1 MTTAT
6 QARLTIDVREN
17 KARQQA
23 AMVIHEMRDFIPDY
37 CKREA
42 SRHLAELFYRE
53 DVEITTAQA
62 RRMKSL
68 TQSE

>member
-1 MTTAT
+1 MTTAP
-6 QARLTIDVREN
+6 QERLTMDFREN

-23 AMVIHEMRDFIPDY
+23 AKVIHEMRDFIPDY

-42 SRHLAELFYRE
+42 SRHLAKLFYDE

-62 RRMKSL
+62 RRLKSL